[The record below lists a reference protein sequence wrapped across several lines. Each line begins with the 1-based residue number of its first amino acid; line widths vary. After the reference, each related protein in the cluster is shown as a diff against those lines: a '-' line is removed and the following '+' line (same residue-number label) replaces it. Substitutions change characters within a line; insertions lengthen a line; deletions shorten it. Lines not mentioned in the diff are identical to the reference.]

1 LVTTVPVAG
10 GVTGVAF
17 AVVGAADVFGAGVLC
32 VDGDC
37 VGDRFVCAKLWVCHC
52 EFAGFDG
59 AFAVTLWCAFLAVF
73 FATTFGCGCEVNALV
88 VGFGGGTWCVISA
101 AGFIPAAMATLA
113 DDFES
118 GGCFT
123 VPCKSGF
130 TMICRS

>member
-1 LVTTVPVAG
+1 M
-10 GVTGVAF
+10 
-17 AVVGAADVFGAGVLC
+17 
-32 VDGDC
+32 
-37 VGDRFVCAKLWVCHC
+37 
-52 EFAGFDG
+52 E
-59 AFAVTLWCAFLAVF
+59 VF
-73 FATTFGCGCEVNALV
+73 FATTFGCGFEVTIV
-88 VGFGGGTWCVISA
+88 VAGFGGGTSCVISA

>member
-1 LVTTVPVAG
+1 MTVPVAG
-10 GVTGVAF
+10 GAGFVFV
-17 AVVGAADVFGAGVLC
+17 VVGADVLGAGVLC
-32 VDGDC
+32 ADGVC
-37 VGDRFVCAKLWVCHC
+37 VEDGFVWATLWVCP
-52 EFAGFDG
+52 GVVLDFDG

-73 FATTFGCGCEVNALV
+73 FATTFVCGCEVTIGV

>member
-1 LVTTVPVAG
+1 MVMTVSVAG
-10 GVTGVAF
+10 GAEFVF
-17 AVVGAADVFGAGVLC
+17 AVVGATEALGAGVLG
-32 VDGDC
+32 VDVDC
-37 VGDRFVCAKLWVCHC
+37 VKGVLFCDTLWVC
-52 EFAGFDG
+52 AGGLADIGG
-59 AFAVTLWCAFLAVF
+59 AFAVTLRCAFLEVF
-73 FATTFGCGCEVNALV
+73 FATFGCGCEITIAV

-101 AGFIPAAMATLA
+101 AGFMPAAMATLA